1 MASRYIN
8 ATVFR
13 GCSSM
18 SADIKESEK
27 RCGGFCCGNAADYV
41 IDHPTRGELYAC
53 EGCACGYEVV
63 RRV

>member
-1 MASRYIN
+1 
-8 ATVFR
+8 
-13 GCSSM
+13 M